1 MEGLRDGL
9 QGLLQGLGRGSVPCW
24 PGSIVSRTMS
34 RLHTVSPPVA
44 PAIGTEAASP
54 GGVAGWL
61 RQARRWAGSS
71 CQVCRRWQTDALCV
85 DCLGRFAPARPR
97 CRGCAIVLPHPE
109 VEFCGRCLREPSA
122 LTAVVTALDYG
133 FPWDRLI
140 SRFKFHAAP
149 ELAGDLADLLTG
161 AVAPALRS
169 GWLERPE
176 WVLPVPLSPQRLR
189 ERGYNQAWELARR
202 VARAQGLSARA
213 DLLVKLR
220 EGAHQAELSREER
233 LHNLAAA
240 FATEPQARPLLAGA
254 RVALVDDVMTTGAT
268 LQELARTLLRA
279 GASQVQG
286 WVLART
292 PE

>member
-122 LTAVVTALDYG
+122 LTAVVAALDYG
-133 FPWDRLI
+133 FPWDRLN
-140 SRFKFHAAP
+140 SRRYS
-149 ELAGDLADLLTG
+149 E
-161 AVAPALRS
+161 
-169 GWLERPE
+169 
-176 WVLPVPLSPQRLR
+176 
-189 ERGYNQAWELARR
+189 N
-202 VARAQGLSARA
+202 
-213 DLLVKLR
+213 
-220 EGAHQAELSREER
+220 
-233 LHNLAAA
+233 
-240 FATEPQARPLLAGA
+240 
-254 RVALVDDVMTTGAT
+254 
-268 LQELARTLLRA
+268 
-279 GASQVQG
+279 
-286 WVLART
+286 
-292 PE
+292 

>member
-1 MEGLRDGL
+1 MPRPPAGPSPASPASPAVRPAGGPDAA
-9 QGLLQGLGRGSVPCW
+9 GRG
-24 PGSIVSRTMS
+24 GVS
-34 RLHTVSPPVA
+34 
-44 PAIGTEAASP
+44 
-54 GGVAGWL
+54 GWL

-71 CQVCRRWQTDALCV
+71 CQICRRWQTDALCA
-85 DCLGRFAPARPR
+85 DCLDRFAPARPR

-122 LTAVVTALDYG
+122 LTAVVAALDYG

-140 SRFKFHAAP
+140 SRFKFHGAP
-149 ELAGDLADLLTG
+149 ELAGDLADLLAA
-161 AVAPALRS
+161 AVAPAVRS
-169 GWLERPE
+169 GWLERPD

-202 VARAQGLSARA
+202 VARAQGLQTRA
-213 DLLVKLR
+213 DLLLKLR

-240 FATEPQARPLLAGA
+240 FAIEPQVRALLSGA

-268 LQELARTLLRA
+268 LHELARTLQRA
-279 GASQVQG
+279 GAVQVQG